1 MVVRD
6 NVCKTEM
13 KIVKRLLL
21 SFLSSSAYA
30 LENNQCSEEEY
41 RCQNGQCIPK
51 EFRNDMFLNPDCQDG
66 TDEGYRFYQTK
77 CSKDPAFRCEER
89 SCEIRID
96 CGKTPR
102 KKRQP
107 GADGFCDECLS
118 SVLDSKVQLSMTT
131 LTASQHP
138 TMISTDTKDND
149 TIGYYPDT

>member
-1 MVVRD
+1 MYWLRSTVR
-6 NVCKTEM
+6 TRHPTS
-13 KIVKRLLL
+13 I
-21 SFLSSSAYA
+21 SGYISA
-30 LENNQCSEEEY
+30 
-41 RCQNGQCIPK
+41 R
-51 EFRNDMFLNPDCQDG
+51 
-66 TDEGYRFYQTK
+66 
-77 CSKDPAFRCEER
+77 R
-89 SCEIRID
+89 SEIRID

-149 TIGYYPDT
+149 TIGYYPDTCNVS